1 MSGTKINLSQI
12 ELIVIRDALIEYN
25 QNVSKLVLK
34 EKDISRSAIEYHKT
48 VQSLKVDI
56 DSLIK

>member
-1 MSGTKINLSQI
+1 MGGIKIQLSQI
-12 ELIVIRDALIEYN
+12 ELVVIRDALIEYN
-25 QNVSKLVLK
+25 QNVSKFVLNQTDVSPK
-34 EKDISRSAIEYHKT
+34 AREYHET